1 MPLPVSFELP
11 HHGRLQTILAAASQT
26 TPMAK
31 AKGKKGSS
39 GGVNS
44 HVRARINYLYKAAT
58 YLQSAKPTTREAV
71 KTVKKTQEDEVT
83 PDSARIVPLVS
94 AKESPTGGDRPQY
107 HSQLARMCIS
117 QMRGV
122 SQKSQLR
129 LPIEQK
135 RSFCKRCDTLLIPGA
150 NCTEELRNTS
160 RGARKPWAEV
170 RVVRCNGC
178 GTEKRFPQTD
188 KRSRKLSD
196 RKQDPKPENKADSMD
211 QT

>member
-1 MPLPVSFELP
+1 
-11 HHGRLQTILAAASQT
+11 
-26 TPMAK
+26 MAK
-31 AKGKKGSS
+31 AKGKKGSG

-58 YLQSAKPTTREAV
+58 YLQSTKPTTRETV
-71 KTVKKTQEDEVT
+71 KAVKKTHEDEVM
-83 PDSARIVPLVS
+83 PDSARIVPPISVN
-94 AKESPTGGDRPQY
+94 ESTTGDRAQY
-107 HSQLARMCIS
+107 HPQLARMCIS

-135 RSFCKRCDTLLIPGA
+135 RSFCKRCDTLLISGE

-160 RGARKPWAEV
+160 RGARKPWAEI

-178 GTEKRFPQTD
+178 GTEKRFPQAA

-196 RKQDPKPENKADSMD
+196 RKQDSKPENKADSMN

>member
-1 MPLPVSFELP
+1 
-11 HHGRLQTILAAASQT
+11 
-26 TPMAK
+26 MAK
-31 AKGKKGSS
+31 AKGKKGS
-39 GGVNS
+39 GAGVNS

-58 YLQSAKPTTREAV
+58 YLQSAKPRTDEGVNAV
-71 KTVKKTQEDEVT
+71 KRTEEDEVMLG
-83 PDSARIVPLVS
+83 SARIVPLISVN
-94 AKESPTGGDRPQY
+94 EPTTGDRPQC
-107 HSQLARMCIS
+107 HPNLARMCIS

-135 RSFCKRCDTLLIPGA
+135 RSLCKRCDALLIHGT

-170 RVVRCNGC
+170 RVVRCDGC

-188 KRSRKLSD
+188 KRSRKLSS
-196 RKQDPKPENKADSMD
+196 RKQDPKPENKADSMN